1 MFKNAVMII
10 RSENM
15 QYVVQVSG
23 EVLDKQNKAYIVD
36 SKTVEEA
43 QLIATQ
49 TFCDDFAIESDAVY
63 VKSHKRTYKAIT
75 AFIFM
80 LVPILLS
87 LIGWKNGH
95 DTISISPDYL
105 SCLYGVL
112 IYAAFVVRFKGIQRT
127 VSSWIDILFCVFTV
141 LLLSTFVK
149 TILVTKTI
157 SLLGLTYI
165 TISTNVVL
173 PVAIILSWLGLKV
186 VSLVC
191 MGGVAI
197 IALFNITA
205 LNTAMG
211 TVFGPLY
218 IICSFIGI
226 MMYLSVEPAFVETL
240 LQVRNIAT
248 RGLHRLSGDVSYAK
262 AKAIN
267 VKTAISNKINTSNEE

>member
-1 MFKNAVMII
+1 
-10 RSENM
+10 M

-23 EVLDKQNKAYIVD
+23 EALDKKNKAYVVE
-36 SKTVEEA
+36 SKTDEEA

-49 TFCDDFAIESDAVY
+49 TFCEDFAIESNAVC
-63 VKSHKRTYKAIT
+63 VKAHKRTYKAII
-75 AFIFM
+75 AFMFM
-80 LVPILLS
+80 LIPILLS
-87 LIGWKNGH
+87 FIRWKNGH

-112 IYAAFVVRFKGIQRT
+112 IYAAFIVRFKGIQRA
-127 VSSWIDILFCVFTV
+127 VNSWIDILFCVFTI

-157 SLLGLTYI
+157 CLFGLTDI
-165 TISTNVVL
+165 TINTNVIL
-173 PVAIILSWLGLKV
+173 PVAIILSWLGLRI

-205 LNTAMG
+205 LNAAMG
-211 TVFGPLY
+211 TIFGPLY

-240 LQVRNIAT
+240 LQVKNAAT
-248 RGLHRLSGDVSYAK
+248 RGMHRLSGDVSNAK
-262 AKAIN
+262 TKVIN
-267 VKTAISNKINTSNEE
+267 VKTAMLNKNNTSNEQ